1 MPHGDSSRSP
11 YYDLILESLGSGVIA
26 FDKEGVIIVAN
37 PAACQHLELDSEVL
51 REGTRLD
58 MATLPKAF
66 ADQIQE
72 SIDSRKS
79 ASRREVTI
87 LRPDGSRKEI
97 GLSVSLLHGPDAF
110 NGAAVL
116 FVDMTE
122 RRALERAAE
131 LNRQLAQVGELTA
144 GVVHELRNPLTVISC
159 HAELL
164 ERKLNQGDS
173 ALRSVTAIRTE
184 AKNLERLAGQFLT
197 FSKPFDLELRTIC
210 PNAVIQRVFSLCQ
223 VQADRKQVQLS
234 HSVLPGT
241 RNELRC
247 DYEKLSQAL
256 ANIVGNA
263 VDVLSVEGRVHVN
276 IGGNEDETVFS
287 IEDTGPGI
295 HLEPGQSLFS
305 PFFSKKE
312 GGTGLGL
319 AIVHRIIDAHGGK
332 VTYGNR
338 PEGGARFI
346 VRIPANGTAST
357 VNP

>member
-26 FDKEGVIIVAN
+26 FDNDGVIIVAN
-37 PAACQHLELDSEVL
+37 PAACLHLELSPEVL
-51 REGTRLD
+51 REGVNLD
-58 MATLPKAF
+58 MTALPKPF

-72 SIDSRKS
+72 AIDSRKS

-87 LRPDGSRKEI
+87 LRPDGTRKEI
-97 GLSVSLLHGPDAF
+97 GLSVSLLHGPEAF

-144 GVVHELRNPLTVISC
+144 GVVHELRNPLTVIAC

-164 ERKLNQGDS
+164 ERKLAPSDTGY
-173 ALRSVTAIRTE
+173 RSVAAIRTE

-197 FSKPFDLELRTIC
+197 FSKPFDLELRMHR
-210 PNAVIQRVFSLCQ
+210 PEAVVARAFALCQ
-223 VQADRKQVQLS
+223 IQADRKQVQLNHSESPQS
-234 HSVLPGT
+234 HI
-241 RNELRC
+241 ELRC
-247 DYEKLSQAL
+247 DFEKLSQAL
-256 ANIVGNA
+256 ANIIGNA
-263 VDVLSVEGRVHVN
+263 VDILSAEGQIHVEVT
-276 IGGNEDETVFS
+276 GNDDETIFL
-287 IEDTGPGI
+287 IDDNGPGI

-319 AIVHRIIDAHGGK
+319 AIVHRIISAHGGK
-332 VTYGNR
+332 VTYANR
-338 PEGGARFI
+338 PEGGARFTI
-346 VRIPANGTAST
+346 RIPANGTVS
-357 VNP
+357 VPKP

>member
-1 MPHGDSSRSP
+1 MLHGDLSRSP

-26 FDKEGVIIVAN
+26 FDKNSVIIVAN
-37 PAACQHLELDSEVL
+37 PAACLHLELSPEVL
-51 REGTRLD
+51 REGANLD
-58 MATLPKAF
+58 MAALPKPF

-72 SIDSRKS
+72 AIDSRKS

-87 LRPDGSRKEI
+87 LRPDGTRKEI

-164 ERKLNQGDS
+164 ERKLSPTDTGS
-173 ALRSVTAIRTE
+173 RSVAAIRTE

-197 FSKPFDLELRTIC
+197 FSKPFDLELRIHR
-210 PNAVIQRVFSLCQ
+210 PEAVVARAFALCQ
-223 VQADRKQVQLS
+223 IQADRKQVQLAYS
-234 HSVLPGT
+234 QSAQART
-241 RNELRC
+241 ELRC
-247 DYEKLSQAL
+247 DFEKLSQAL
-256 ANIVGNA
+256 ANIIGNA
-263 VDVLSVEGRVHVN
+263 VDVLSPEGLIHVE
-276 IGGNEDETVFS
+276 ITGNDNET
-287 IEDTGPGI
+287 IYLIDDTGPGI

-319 AIVHRIIDAHGGK
+319 AIVHRIISAHGGK
-332 VTYGNR
+332 VSYTNR
-338 PEGGARFI
+338 PEGGARFTI
-346 VRIPANGTAST
+346 VIPASGTASA
-357 VNP
+357 PSP